1 MPTKAGCLHLES
13 YMEIRS
19 PSADVNEA
27 PVVSHQIEELHY
39 LCCEQSILL
48 DLVTDAIVLWSIE
61 GKVKYWNRSA
71 ERTYGWQASQAVGR
85 EIVDFLYHFDDPH
98 YQAAI
103 AQTLDRGEWSGE
115 LQLLSRAGKSIT
127 VASHWYLIVATS
139 ATPLSILTIDSDITQ
154 HKLLERQFLHAQ
166 RLENLGA
173 LASGIA
179 HDLNN
184 ILTPIVAITELLPL
198 RLKNLDDRT
207 QKLLSTLAENSKRGR
222 ELVAQIL
229 TFARGSDGEHAILQ
243 PQHLL
248 AEVMQIARQTFPKSI
263 EVSLQIEN
271 SHLWT
276 LSADANQLHQVL
288 INLCV
293 NARDAM
299 PVGGE
304 LTIMAENIILSD
316 EYPKLPPNAVGGA
329 YVAITVADTGVGI
342 EPELMDLI
350 FEPFFTTK
358 EIGKGTGLGLS
369 IVRTIVNNHH
379 GFIDVSS
386 QIDRGTQF
394 RLYLPAAIQGS
405 RHVNPN
411 MTSESDD
418 SPQERLHQSSH
429 LPTLTGKGELILIVD
444 DEPSIREILGT
455 TIESY
460 EYRTITAS
468 NSQQA
473 IELYSQHH
481 DRIHAILLDYMMPG
495 GNPSDTLAQ
504 FHSIDPNVRAI
515 VMSGLSASEISAHSH
530 GETIKAF
537 LAKPFSTEDLLH
549 TLKTVLN

>member
-1 MPTKAGCLHLES
+1 
-13 YMEIRS
+13 MEISTPTVVDRL
-19 PSADVNEA
+19 
-27 PVVSHQIEELHY
+27 PVSRHIEELHD

-61 GKVKYWNRSA
+61 GQVTYWNRSA
-71 ERTYGWQASQAVGR
+71 ERTYGWTADRAVGKQ
-85 EIVDFLYHFDDPH
+85 ILDILYDLDDPH

-103 AQTLDRGEWSGE
+103 AQTLARGEWSGE
-115 LQLLSRAGKSIT
+115 FQLLTREGKSVT
-127 VASHWYLIVATS
+127 VASHWYLITASTGV
-139 ATPLSILTIDSDITQ
+139 PHSILTIDTDITQ

-198 RLKNLDDRT
+198 RLKNLDERT
-207 QKLLSTLAENSKRGR
+207 QKLLGTLAENSKRGR

-229 TFARGSDGEHAILQ
+229 TFARGSDGGHTIVQ
-243 PQHLL
+243 VQHLL

-271 SHLWT
+271 SQLWA

-299 PVGGE
+299 PDGGE
-304 LTIMAENIILSD
+304 LTIMAENIVLSD
-316 EYPKLPPNAVGGA
+316 TYPKLPLNAVGGA

-342 EPELMDLI
+342 DPNILDLV

-369 IVRTIVNNHH
+369 IVRTIVDNHH
-379 GFIDVSS
+379 GFIDVVS
-386 QIDRGTQF
+386 QLNGGTQF
-394 RLYLPAAIQGS
+394 RLYLPAIIPGS
-405 RHVNPN
+405 
-411 MTSESDD
+411 D
-418 SPQERLHQSSH
+418 SSHASISTPHRSH
-429 LPTLTGKGELILIVD
+429 LPLLAGNGELILIVD

-455 TIESY
+455 TIESFD
-460 EYRTITAS
+460 YRTISAS

-473 IELYSQHH
+473 IELYAQQHGE
-481 DRIHAILLDYMMPG
+481 IHAILLDYMMPG
-495 GNPSDTLAQ
+495 GDPSHTLAQ

-515 VMSGLSASEISAHSH
+515 VMSGLSAGEISAHHH
-530 GETIKAF
+530 GKTVKAF

-549 TLKTVLN
+549 TIKTVLS

>member
-1 MPTKAGCLHLES
+1 MPTRAGCLHLKS
-13 YMEIRS
+13 YMEIRI
-19 PSADVNEA
+19 PSA

-61 GKVKYWNRSA
+61 GEVKYWNHSA
-71 ERTYGWQASQAVGR
+71 ERMYGWQSEHAVGR
-85 EIVDFLYHFDDPH
+85 QIGDFLYHLDDPH

-103 AQTLDRGEWSGE
+103 AQTLDRGEWSGD
-115 LQLLSRAGKSIT
+115 LQLLTREGKSVI
-127 VASHWYLIVATS
+127 VASHWYLITATTG
-139 ATPLSILTIDSDITQ
+139 APQSILMIDSDITQ

-198 RLKNLDDRT
+198 RLKNLDERT
-207 QKLLSTLAENSKRGR
+207 QKLLSTLAENSQRGR

-229 TFARGSDGEHAILQ
+229 TFARGGDGEHTILQ
-243 PQHLL
+243 PRHLL
-248 AEVMQIARQTFPKSI
+248 AEVMQIARQTFPRSI

-271 SHLWT
+271 SDLWT

-299 PVGGE
+299 PAGGE
-304 LTIMAENIILSD
+304 LTIMAENIILSGN
-316 EYPKLPPNAVGGA
+316 YPKLPANASGGA

-342 EPELMDLI
+342 EPGLMDLI

-369 IVRTIVNNHH
+369 IVRTIVDNHH
-379 GFIDVSS
+379 GFVDVSS
-386 QIDRGTQF
+386 QIDVGTQF
-394 RLYLPAAIQGS
+394 RLYLPATIEASSYAYSKMAGE
-405 RHVNPN
+405 R
-411 MTSESDD
+411 DR
-418 SPQERLHQSSH
+418 SPS
-429 LPTLTGKGELILIVD
+429 PALTGKGQLIMIVD

-460 EYRTITAS
+460 QYRTITAS

-473 IELYSQHH
+473 INLYAQHH
-481 DRIHAILLDYMMPG
+481 GDIHVILLDYMMPG
-495 GNPSDTLAQ
+495 GDPTDTIAQ

-515 VMSGLSASEISAHSH
+515 VMSGLSAREIAAHSH
-530 GETIKAF
+530 GTKIKAF
-537 LAKPFSTEDLLH
+537 LAKPFSTQDLLH

>member
-1 MPTKAGCLHLES
+1 
-13 YMEIRS
+13 MEIRS
-19 PSADVNEA
+19 PSAVVNQP
-27 PVVSHQIEELHY
+27 PVLHHIEELHY

-61 GKVKYWNRSA
+61 GLVKYWNRSA
-71 ERTYGWQASQAVGR
+71 ERIYGWTADRAIGKQ
-85 EIVDFLYHFDDPH
+85 ILDFFYDLDDPH

-103 AQTLDRGEWSGE
+103 AQTLDGGEWSGE
-115 LQLLSRAGKSIT
+115 LQLLTREGKSVV
-127 VASHWYLIVATS
+127 VASHWYLIADNNGI
-139 ATPLSILTIDSDITQ
+139 PQSILTIDTDITQ

-198 RLKNLDDRT
+198 RLKNLDERT
-207 QKLLSTLAENSKRGR
+207 QKLLVTLSENSKRGR
-222 ELVAQIL
+222 ELVAQIM
-229 TFARGSDGEHAILQ
+229 TFARGSDGEHTIVQL
-243 PQHLL
+243 QHLL

-263 EVSLQIEN
+263 EVSVCVEN
-271 SHLWT
+271 SQLWT
-276 LSADANQLHQVL
+276 LSADANQLYQVL

-299 PVGGE
+299 PDGGE

-316 EYPKLPPNAVGGA
+316 TYPKLPPNAPGGA
-329 YVAITVADTGVGI
+329 YVAITVVDTGVGI
-342 EPELMDLI
+342 EQNIMDLI

-369 IVRTIVNNHH
+369 IVRTIVDNHQ
-379 GFIDVSS
+379 GFIDVTSH
-386 QIDRGTQF
+386 INGGTQF
-394 RLYLPAAIQGS
+394 RLYLPAIVPDSANS
-405 RHVNPN
+405 HVSIA
-411 MTSESDD
+411 TD
-418 SPQERLHQSSH
+418 SHRSH
-429 LPTLTGKGELILIVD
+429 LPLLAGKGELILIVD

-460 EYRTITAS
+460 EYRTISAS

-473 IELYSQHH
+473 IELYTQHH
-481 DRIHAILLDYMMPG
+481 GEIHAILLDYMMPG
-495 GNPSDTLAQ
+495 GDPTQTLKQ

-515 VMSGLSASEISAHSH
+515 VMSGLSAGEISAHNH
-530 GETIKAF
+530 GATVKAF
-537 LAKPFSTEDLLH
+537 LAKPFSTEDLLN